1 MFYLQPNISK
11 SFKIILNEAIHY
23 LTLSN
28 KVINSL
34 LKILKVYLNV
44 NYIYNFP
51 KRSFEKINFFK

>member
-1 MFYLQPNISK
+1 MFHLQPNISK

-23 LTLSN
+23 LAPSN

-34 LKILKVYLNV
+34 LKIIKVYLDV

-51 KRSFEKINFFK
+51 KLSF